1 MSEQSIVVRDE
12 FLTPKYISEDDIPR
26 DGGRWPEYC
35 NTMIISIDSFE
46 NRLASGCLCNFYFED
61 ATPFSSLDQLLISM
75 ESVMEKAQMPQS
87 YVELSQAVPIQKKR
101 KRAKMALEKDVDD
114 APLSKQPPFY
124 SIETL
129 RAAKGELA
137 NFYIRVYSRQH
148 ASMQGVL
155 VDAKNN
161 DTYAFRSGVDLIRVL
176 YELLSEEP

>member
-46 NRLASGCLCNFYFED
+46 NRLASGSLYNFYFE
-61 ATPFSSLDQLLISM
+61 
-75 ESVMEKAQMPQS
+75 
-87 YVELSQAVPIQKKR
+87 
-101 KRAKMALEKDVDD
+101 DD

-155 VDAKNN
+155 VNAKNN
-161 DTYAFRSGVDLIRVL
+161 DTYAFRSGLELIRVL
-176 YELLSEEP
+176 HELLGEAK